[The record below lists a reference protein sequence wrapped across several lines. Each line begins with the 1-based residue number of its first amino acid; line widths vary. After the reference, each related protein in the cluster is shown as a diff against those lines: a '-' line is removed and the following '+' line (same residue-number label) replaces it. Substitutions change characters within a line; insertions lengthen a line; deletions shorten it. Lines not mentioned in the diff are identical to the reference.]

1 MTANV
6 TISNLYWNN
15 SLADFFFRTQ
25 ANYTLNELVERSFMG
40 SQLTLKILD
49 EQTED
54 ADLDDIEEMFYSDS
68 VEEIANHFGIELD
81 GD

>member
-6 TISNLYWNN
+6 TISNLYYNN

-25 ANYTLNELVERSFMG
+25 AYYTLNELVERSFMG
-40 SQLTLKILD
+40 SQLTLKVLD

>member
-40 SQLTLKILD
+40 SQLTLKALD

-68 VEEIANHFGIELD
+68 VEEIANHFDIDLD